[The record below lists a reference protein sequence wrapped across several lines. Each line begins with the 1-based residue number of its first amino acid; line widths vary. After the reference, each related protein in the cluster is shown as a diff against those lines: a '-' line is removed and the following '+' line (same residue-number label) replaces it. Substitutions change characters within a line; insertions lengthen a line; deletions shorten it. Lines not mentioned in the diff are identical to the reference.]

1 MKKGWI
7 ILLACLLLTVLA
19 VSAAMADGELAWD
32 SETNSYYFTT
42 PRYGI
47 VICTKLTVRCEAST
61 RAKSY
66 GLLKNGEPV
75 KILGTTEKSD
85 FYILDLP
92 SCGFNNIAADATVG
106 YVKTGMIKI
115 DPEYIY
121 SGKLLNLYATPWS
134 LYPSYQYIN
143 TPKLK
148 NGEQDG
154 RYFIVIEQSDHWY
167 AVQATD
173 EKAGSAFIRIKDVP
187 INNVPVQDINGFYY
201 TPARYVV
208 TWDAPLLQE
217 STWAQLDVV
226 KKYTSGELLAD
237 NGDYMLLVFEKGTE
251 KETRG
256 YINKL
261 YLAPI
266 IN

>member
-1 MKKGWI
+1 MKNRWI
-7 ILLACLLLTVLA
+7 ILLICLLLAALA
-19 VSAAMADGELAWD
+19 VSSALADGELAWD
-32 SETNSYYFTT
+32 SETHSYYFTT
-42 PRYGI
+42 PHYGI
-47 VICTKLTVRCEAST
+47 VICTKLTVRCEANT

-66 GLLKNGEPV
+66 GALKNGQPV
-75 KILGTTEKSD
+75 KILGITEKSD

-92 SCGFNNIAADATVG
+92 SCGFNNTAEATIG

-121 SGKLLNLYATPWS
+121 SSKLLNLYATPWS
-134 LYPSYQYIN
+134 SYSSYQYIN

-148 NGEQDG
+148 NGEQNG
-154 RYFIVIEQSDHWY
+154 RYFIVIEQSDNWY

-173 EKAGSAFIRIKDVP
+173 EKAGSAFIRIRDVP
-187 INNVPVQDINGFYY
+187 INNVSSPDINGFYY

-208 TWDAPLLQE
+208 TWDAPIFQE
-217 STWAQLDVV
+217 STWAQMDAV
-226 KKYTSGELLAD
+226 KKYTAGELLAE
-237 NGDYMLLVFEKGTE
+237 NGDYLLLVFEKGTAN
-251 KETRG
+251 ETRG
-256 YINKL
+256 YVNKL